1 MKKRTIIYVFGPK
14 RLEQSYRENI
24 PFPNDY
30 TGWLKIGLT
39 TSENDTSDKWDVA
52 IQRIKQESRTGLSE
66 PCVLFDVFEYP
77 YLSGK
82 ADDDIR
88 WKMTSGIVY
97 NLPNSKANNK
107 LIKNRYEIR
116 AGQEFVY
123 GASRN
128 QLLAAIAIFERELI
142 FKFRNT
148 DTFDYLMDL
157 LDRNT
162 MEIYDEQEDK
172 QPERQQPLIDSF
184 YEKLKSYKDEELGLD
199 FTSPKVK
206 SLKNIIEIIKDKEIN
221 EKNCGKLLQIISDKI
236 SFGKNVH
243 RENLDEKHNEEDFE
257 EKKEVQLQKY
267 ENSNVNANNRSNNK
281 NTININKSNSEELF
295 VETLDKKFRNH
306 TSDSDLIEYNILFS
320 SFIETDYNNNYIF
333 NSDIRKD
340 PIFIQTIFS

>member
-14 RLEQSYRENI
+14 RLEQSYRDNI

-39 TSENDTSDKWDVA
+39 TSESDTIDKWDVA
-52 IQRIKQESRTGLSE
+52 IKRIKQESRTGLSE
-66 PCVLFDVFEYP
+66 ACVLFDVFEYP

-107 LIKNRYEIR
+107 LIKNRYEIK

-128 QLLAAIAIFERELI
+128 QILAAIAIFERELI
-142 FKFRNT
+142 SKFRNT

-162 MEIYDEQEDK
+162 MDISDEQEDK
-172 QPERQQPLIDSF
+172 QPEKQQPLIDSF
-184 YEKLKSYKDEELGLD
+184 YEKLESSLPDNIKQKSNHTKGKNYLTILSGHKGCFLTFNAKRGTTRVALETYDGGESVKDEVNQFILD
-199 FTSPKVK
+199 NDIRTIIPLLREARQGVK
-206 SLKNIIEIIKDKEIN
+206 NKKKYSWDIYGKYEGNEDTVIN
-221 EKNCGKLLQIISDKI
+221 W
-236 SFGKNVH
+236 FV
-243 RENLDEKHNEEDFE
+243 ENLKTMFDLFE
-257 EKKEVQLQKY
+257 P
-267 ENSNVNANNRSNNK
+267 
-281 NTININKSNSEELF
+281 KS
-295 VETLDKKFRNH
+295 
-306 TSDSDLIEYNILFS
+306 
-320 SFIETDYNNNYIF
+320 
-333 NSDIRKD
+333 
-340 PIFIQTIFS
+340 